1 MAKKGLQYVCMAK
14 LQEDGTHAEG
24 FYVGPSAKL
33 TATASTNTT
42 KDFGDNRAVVTDTS
56 VTTGTISIE
65 VNEFTNKTY
74 AGALGHQYDEEKDIV
89 TCNSNDAAPY
99 MGVACIGESTG
110 EKPYKAVIYPRVQFK
125 EPTNE
130 YETKQEQVSYTHTTL
145 EGYFYTLENG
155 NYSIKV
161 GFETEK
167 EAKDFINEK
176 FKIQAGNPGQ
186 ETGGEAKE
194 DVEV

>member
-14 LQEDGTHAEG
+14 LQEDGTYTGG
-24 FYVGPSAKL
+24 FYVGPSTKM

-65 VNEFTNKTY
+65 VNEFTNKVY
-74 AGALGHQYDEEKDIV
+74 AEALGHRYETEKDVVI
-89 TCNSNDAAPY
+89 CNSNDIAPY

-110 EKPYKAVIYPRVQFK
+110 EKPYKAVIYTKAQFK
-125 EPTNE
+125 EPSSE
-130 YETKQEQVSYTHTTL
+130 HETKQEQVSYTHTTL
-145 EGYFYTLENG
+145 EGDFYTLENG
-155 NYSIKV
+155 DYSIKA

-167 EAKDFINEK
+167 AAKDFINEK
-176 FKIQAGNPGQ
+176 FGIQEDNPPQ
-186 ETGGEAKE
+186 EDGGKTLENGGA
-194 DVEV
+194 